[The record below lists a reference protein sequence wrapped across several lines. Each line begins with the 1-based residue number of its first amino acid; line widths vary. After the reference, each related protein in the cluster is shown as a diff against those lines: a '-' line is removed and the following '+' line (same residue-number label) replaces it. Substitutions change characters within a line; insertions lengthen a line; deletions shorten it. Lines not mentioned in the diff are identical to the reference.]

1 MTFANLRALHALIG
15 SAIDDIEKVYNDN
28 SSRPSQRRTEHPPPL
43 PLKSVPKPTLN
54 HQLATPS
61 LSPSPISSLSDY
73 SDDED
78 TKDDDSSAIPT
89 PISANFTPVVP
100 SSSPPFQ
107 QKRMRSRAY
116 TLPASTNTTPVF
128 LPDPPLDFPD
138 LDSPAPPP
146 PPSSSTPEITPV
158 ASSESKEEERRKKSE
173 KLSTHPEVVAAASKI
188 VAACGQISAM
198 VQKPFLTLCD
208 AAMGYHLPAC
218 LRFLEEAHIVEML
231 CSAGSKGMH
240 VKDIVEC
247 LDELYKDT
255 THSEDSGTQELNLD
269 TGKLGHILRLLAT
282 HHITREVRPDV
293 FANNRVSS
301 WLDSGKQPK
310 DLVLSPQ
317 TKYEETNGVAA
328 FIGLCTD
335 ELFKASAYL
344 TDCYL
349 PRPASTQNP
358 PKTHS
363 SPSRLDQHPRQEP
376 NTPKQSPNQST
387 HPSMTSPRTPT
398 SRITTQSSQISPI
411 TYATPSPDS
420 SSHPAPPLPPIPA
433 PTPSSVRSL
442 RHKFSTLSMSMTMS
456 PKKAQDSQSGGK
468 LRKMA
473 SSLGPAFSYSGGN
486 ANGSANSHNNSRKG
500 SVSSTGTSLGDHLD
514 RDSFGLEIENDF
526 GNPPPPQLEPSV
538 LPQPLSKS
546 RKPSMASFQ
555 SSSSYRSATNSSVV
569 SPGGLKTRNSPS
581 VSSLNQS
588 YHTQGQ
594 QRTPGTPH
602 RMASTSHTSL
612 KSPSGYHLHPHPH
625 HSHSYSGTPSS
636 QPPSL
641 PTLVGSPVGS
651 PARLNSSLNSPGDS
665 GALEV
670 TTKVTTSTVIT
681 VKHPMHAPF
690 NVAFGTSKPYFE
702 WLEEKGNEGRLK
714 RFGKAM
720 TGTGEWEV
728 NNAVIDGFPWTDLP
742 DGSVVVDV
750 GGGIGSTSMLLANAF
765 NHLKFVIQ
773 DRPQVVEMGLAAWKT
788 RCPEMLEQGIAHF
801 QAHDFFSPQPVLPVS
816 DSEQDTPTM
825 RDGTG
830 TGSGVGREPSSPSSS
845 TPNSPREEQIQSK
858 KPRPIVPAVYL
869 LRVITHDWPNAFVT
883 RILLHLRQSAL
894 PDTKLLLADYI
905 LPHACVDEG
914 EKQEDLKDE
923 IFLPGRV
930 RTLAPDGTPLLPN
943 LGKANANAYWL
954 DLTMRVVFNAQE
966 RTLRELSALTLTA
979 GWKVVQ
985 VTRTEGSL
993 FGHVI
998 AVPVEIPQESLKLL
1012 EMGSIPG
1019 EVVPQEIQGQ
1029 LSDNTAE
1036 KFSPQM
1042 GDTFFTQVYL
1052 PTDEM
1057 IRSRIQAGNRNADTT
1072 NNGKSKS
1079 KLQGVGAFVAGKV
1092 IRRKRD
1098 RAHTITSPPTIS
1110 GPFPPLPPYIQVK
1123 KETNL
1128 GNGHGPGDRDRLG
1141 EEGDVVVGDGNDLL
1155 RTPTRPLGLSP
1166 YGGSSGEEL
1175 RKKGWRSIVR
1185 MLSKNQ
1191 VSATAAGVG
1200 SSNSS
1205 PGSAEGR
1212 LRR

>member
-28 SSRPSQRRTEHPPPL
+28 SA
-43 PLKSVPKPTLN
+43 K
-54 HQLATPS
+54 
-61 LSPSPISSLSDY
+61 
-73 SDDED
+73 
-78 TKDDDSSAIPT
+78 
-89 PISANFTPVVP
+89 FTPVVP

-146 PPSSSTPEITPV
+146 PPSSSTPEFTPV

-231 CSAGSKGMH
+231 RSAGSKGMH
-240 VKDIVEC
+240 VKDIVER

-255 THSEDSGTQELNLD
+255 THS
-269 TGKLGHILRLLAT
+269 HILRLLAT

-310 DLVLSPQ
+310 DLVLRSPQ
-317 TKYEETNGVAA
+317 TKYEGTNGVAA

-349 PRPASTQNP
+349 PRP
-358 PKTHS
+358 
-363 SPSRLDQHPRQEP
+363 
-376 NTPKQSPNQST
+376 
-387 HPSMTSPRTPT
+387 
-398 SRITTQSSQISPI
+398 
-411 TYATPSPDS
+411 
-420 SSHPAPPLPPIPA
+420 
-433 PTPSSVRSL
+433 
-442 RHKFSTLSMSMTMS
+442 
-456 PKKAQDSQSGGK
+456 
-468 LRKMA
+468 
-473 SSLGPAFSYSGGN
+473 
-486 ANGSANSHNNSRKG
+486 
-500 SVSSTGTSLGDHLD
+500 
-514 RDSFGLEIENDF
+514 
-526 GNPPPPQLEPSV
+526 
-538 LPQPLSKS
+538 
-546 RKPSMASFQ
+546 
-555 SSSSYRSATNSSVV
+555 
-569 SPGGLKTRNSPS
+569 
-581 VSSLNQS
+581 
-588 YHTQGQ
+588 
-594 QRTPGTPH
+594 
-602 RMASTSHTSL
+602 
-612 KSPSGYHLHPHPH
+612 
-625 HSHSYSGTPSS
+625 
-636 QPPSL
+636 
-641 PTLVGSPVGS
+641 
-651 PARLNSSLNSPGDS
+651 
-665 GALEV
+665 
-670 TTKVTTSTVIT
+670 VTTSTVIT

-801 QAHDFFSPQPVLPVS
+801 QAHDFFSPQP
-816 DSEQDTPTM
+816 
-825 RDGTG
+825 
-830 TGSGVGREPSSPSSS
+830 
-845 TPNSPREEQIQSK
+845 EQIQSK

-998 AVPVEIPQESLKLL
+998 AVPVEIPQENLKLL

-1019 EVVPQEIQGQ
+1019 EVVPQEIQGT
-1029 LSDNTAE
+1029 LFE
-1036 KFSPQM
+1036 
-1042 GDTFFTQVYL
+1042 V
-1052 PTDEM
+1052 
-1057 IRSRIQAGNRNADTT
+1057 
-1072 NNGKSKS
+1072 
-1079 KLQGVGAFVAGKV
+1079 
-1092 IRRKRD
+1092 
-1098 RAHTITSPPTIS
+1098 
-1110 GPFPPLPPYIQVK
+1110 
-1123 KETNL
+1123 
-1128 GNGHGPGDRDRLG
+1128 
-1141 EEGDVVVGDGNDLL
+1141 LL
-1155 RTPTRPLGLSP
+1155 RFFSFFLAVNACSLF
-1166 YGGSSGEEL
+1166 
-1175 RKKGWRSIVR
+1175 IV
-1185 MLSKNQ
+1185 
-1191 VSATAAGVG
+1191 
-1200 SSNSS
+1200 
-1205 PGSAEGR
+1205 
-1212 LRR
+1212 